1 VAFLVGGL
9 VAAAAIVLPI
19 VLRGAWPNMLH
30 AVGRLPAQDVLPG
43 NALNAWWLIDRAVR
57 ASESFNAA
65 WFKTARTLWRR
76 GLTEIGFPELQLI
89 GLAVVAVLM
98 GWALARSTRGRTPGG
113 WAALAGWCALAYF
126 TFGAPAH
133 VTHMYLAVPFFA
145 LAAGIERRF
154 REPFYVL
161 SAVATANLFL
171 FYGISGRPLTPARV
185 WPGVELALVLG
196 LINFAAFVWIT
207 TETMGPGPE
216 ARNWDRDEE
225 ETD

>member
-1 VAFLVGGL
+1 
-9 VAAAAIVLPI
+9 
-19 VLRGAWPNMLH
+19 
-30 AVGRLPAQDVLPG
+30 
-43 NALNAWWLIDRAVR
+43 
-57 ASESFNAA
+57 
-65 WFKTARTLWRR
+65 
-76 GLTEIGFPELQLI
+76 
-89 GLAVVAVLM
+89 M
-98 GWALARSTRGRTPGG
+98 GWALARATRGRTPGG

-185 WPGVELALVLG
+185 WPGVE
-196 LINFAAFVWIT
+196 
-207 TETMGPGPE
+207 
-216 ARNWDRDEE
+216 WDRGPKRGIGTATRRRPTELRSSKFSVD
-225 ETD
+225 TPSP